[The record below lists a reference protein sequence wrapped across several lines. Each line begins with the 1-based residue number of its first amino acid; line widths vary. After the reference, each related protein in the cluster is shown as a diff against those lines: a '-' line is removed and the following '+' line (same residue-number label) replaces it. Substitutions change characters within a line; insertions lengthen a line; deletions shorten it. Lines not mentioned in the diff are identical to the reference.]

1 MKKLCVITVG
11 IVFGAFVH
19 IKVYCYRACENANN
33 EITRNRKVIEN
44 LQKELRETQDHFAVN
59 MTNSV
64 ARIYEEVDRQRFMIK
79 AISNTLKFIEV
90 K

>member
-1 MKKLCVITVG
+1 MKKWSIITIG

-19 IKVYCYRACENANN
+19 VKVYCYRACENANN

-44 LQKELRETQDHFAVN
+44 LQKELRETQEHFAVN

-64 ARIYEEVDRQRFMIK
+64 ARVYEELDRQRFMIK
-79 AISNTLKFIEV
+79 AIGNTLKFIEV